1 LTINVFDKD
10 LISADDFL
18 GQVVVDLNQVK
29 VDGSSVWRTL
39 QPRPGRQEVVK
50 GVIRISMLPLD
61 AEAMQASNSSAVV
74 LKGSSEIVQRVKAAQ
89 AANVTQI
96 DASGLD
102 MAETHS
108 ALLAVPIWTS
118 MDLGFNKFTTLPL
131 QLDTFVNLTEL
142 ILSGN
147 QITQISADL
156 GNLVGLQRLFL
167 NGNYLKELPPQIGL
181 LTNLEKLDC
190 ANNGMKKLPAE
201 IGNCKKLEELVLSG
215 NDFAGGIPDELGE
228 LEFLVTLHLNACNLT
243 ELPKYI
249 CSLERLLEFDLGTNN
264 LEQLPAPFG
273 NLTRLV
279 TLNIADNQL
288 TDLPM
293 SMGKCMQLDSC
304 QLERNPIKNEELMRK
319 YRMGT
324 KHVCDYLEK
333 RLFAF
338 EQEQKRRQK
347 EGAKRAGGA
356 AKKRPGMPK
365 QRPGLRE
372 FAGEDGVTVV
382 NAQPD
387 DEEDEY
393 AGMTPDEAM
402 KRKRYAA
409 QQKSHTLRLE
419 FIELKKS
426 LMLSKTLEES
436 LPVAKAIRD
445 MKPWCEEA
453 RTCLLP
459 VERVKPPP
467 LFPNETKFQQ
477 LKKTSMVAF
486 KDVELVIGAITNTL
500 STNLSVD
507 QTTLL
512 IRVVNDIN
520 GRLEEAR
527 AEIKAMEDAKKG
539 IKSVD
544 PTMALLDEME
554 ADL

>member
-1 LTINVFDKD
+1 MTINVFDKD

-18 GQVVVDLNQVK
+18 GQVVVDIQQIK

-50 GVIRISMLPLD
+50 GVIRISMM
-61 AEAMQASNSSAVV
+61 AMEGEAAADTNSASA
-74 LKGSSEIVQRVKAAQ
+74 LKGSGEMQQRVRAAQ
-89 AANVTQI
+89 AANLTQI
-96 DASGLD
+96 DASGL
-102 MAETHS
+102 ELTEVHP
-108 ALLAVPIWTS
+108 ALLAVPMWTS
-118 MDLGFNKFTTLPL
+118 IDLGFNKFTALPASL
-131 QLDTFVNLTEL
+131 TTFVHLTEL
-142 ILSGN
+142 VLSGN
-147 QITQISADL
+147 HITQLTADI
-156 GNLVGLQRLFL
+156 GGLVTLQRLFV

-181 LTNLEKLDC
+181 LTNLEKLD
-190 ANNGMKKLPAE
+190 ASNNGMKKVPAE

-215 NDFAGGIPDELGE
+215 NDFAGGVPDEIGE
-228 LEFLVTLHLNACNLT
+228 LEFMVTLHLNACNLT
-243 ELPKYI
+243 ELPKYL

-273 NLTRLV
+273 NMTRLV
-279 TLNIADNQL
+279 TLNLADNQL

-293 SMGKCMQLDSC
+293 SMGKCLQLDSC

-324 KHVCDYLEK
+324 KHVVDYLEK

-356 AKKRPGMPK
+356 AKKRPAMPK
-365 QRPGLRE
+365 DRPGLRE
-372 FAGEDGVTVV
+372 FAGGDGPGAESGTSE
-382 NAQPD
+382 
-387 DEEDEY
+387 EEDPY
-393 AGMTPDEAM
+393 AGLTPEEKL
-402 KRKRYAA
+402 KRMRYAA
-409 QQKSHTLRLE
+409 QQKAHTLRLE

-426 LMLSKTLEES
+426 LMTSKTLEES

-477 LKKTSMVAF
+477 LKKTSMVAL
-486 KDVELVIGAITNTL
+486 KEVELVITAVTNTL
-500 STNLSVD
+500 ATNLSAE
-507 QTTLL
+507 QTNLL
-512 IRVVNDIN
+512 VRVVNDIS
-520 GRLEEAR
+520 RRFDEAT
-527 AEIKAMEDAKKG
+527 AEIKALADKKKG
-539 IKSVD
+539 PMSDD

-554 ADL
+554 SAN